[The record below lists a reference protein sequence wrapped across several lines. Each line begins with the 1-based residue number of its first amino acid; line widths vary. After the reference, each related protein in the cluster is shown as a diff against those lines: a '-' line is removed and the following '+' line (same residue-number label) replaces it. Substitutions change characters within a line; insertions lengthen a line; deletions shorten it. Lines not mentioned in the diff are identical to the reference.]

1 MVEFVE
7 GHQQHLIF
15 ERPSEPELTRACTTA
30 YVRSDTEQY
39 HLVGNEH
46 DRPKR
51 RDA

>member
-7 GHQQHLIF
+7 SHQQYLAF
-15 ERPSEPELTRACTTA
+15 EQQAEPEWTCACITA
-30 YVRSDTEQY
+30 YVRSDIEQY

-51 RDA
+51 GDA